1 SKGVIE
7 KAFDGAVSGII
18 GDGGVQLD
26 IPYTQFS
33 ALNKELT
40 KKPVDKYEGGE
51 EGQALAS
58 TFATYSQYGYINS
71 LSGNKL
77 ATGATEFI
85 GNIGRFTGGLVA
97 YIALVFYSAMTF
109 LLDMVLEGLVAL
121 NPYSLLGLDD
131 GKSGIQGDNAESKGL
146 RDLFETIGLNGE
158 LFGTL
163 TELGLIIIV
172 FLFIM
177 KMMINLAQV
186 RFKKMGENT
195 YKFLVRMFVLFAGLP
210 LMFVMSANIAKTAQS
225 YIKATHVT
233 DAPAMS
239 HLVDSRAMA
248 YGLNMSPSALQE
260 PKESHHV
267 SAKENYIDERYQPAK
282 KGSRNKISTINEEA
296 YKNLYGKE
304 DKKEINF
311 DLVGKWLQGEKFD
324 VNTYMAD
331 LRSNA
336 ELPGVKNFKEEY
348 AKAKDLSDEEKDK
361 LTRRDLESVM
371 WSSTQNTDEELRK
384 PDHKN
389 YDPTMNIGV
398 VDNSSFS
405 TQSVV
410 LMLQSEFDSSSA
422 KFYAYNMAPQ
432 GQQANSKN
440 ISTIKTEWREITM
453 PGEGMF
459 GVFGSWLSLVSK
471 SLTYVLIASAV

>member
-1 SKGVIE
+1 
-7 KAFDGAVSGII
+7 
-18 GDGGVQLD
+18 
-26 IPYTQFS
+26 
-33 ALNKELT
+33 
-40 KKPVDKYEGGE
+40 
-51 EGQALAS
+51 
-58 TFATYSQYGYINS
+58 
-71 LSGNKL
+71 
-77 ATGATEFI
+77 
-85 GNIGRFTGGLVA
+85 
-97 YIALVFYSAMTF
+97 
-109 LLDMVLEGLVAL
+109 
-121 NPYSLLGLDD
+121 
-131 GKSGIQGDNAESKGL
+131 
-146 RDLFETIGLNGE
+146 
-158 LFGTL
+158 
-163 TELGLIIIV
+163 
-172 FLFIM
+172 
-177 KMMINLAQV
+177 
-186 RFKKMGENT
+186 
-195 YKFLVRMFVLFAGLP
+195 MFVLFAGLP
-210 LMFVMSANIAKTAQS
+210 LMFVMSASIAKTAQS
-225 YIKATHVT
+225 YIDSTHVT

-239 HLVDSRAMA
+239 HLIDSRAMA
-248 YGLNMSPSALQE
+248 AGLNMSPSALQE
-260 PKESHHV
+260 SDESPHV

-282 KGSRNKISTINEEA
+282 KGSRNKISTINEES

-336 ELPGVKNFKEEY
+336 ELPGVKNFKDEY

-398 VDNSSFS
+398 VDNSSFL

-471 SLTYVLIASAV
+471 SLTYVLIASAVIMALVSSVFAQAFIKFFKQIWQSLVFGSIHSLLATFLIY